1 MKLFVKQG
9 GDSVFSHKQGSTIAA
24 RLDRIPT
31 HSFHTRL
38 LGLVGGGMLIDN
50 FDIYI
55 AGSVLVV
62 LLHSGWST
70 LSSNAAFVSATFA
83 GMMIGTFAAGLIGD
97 RYGRK
102 PTFQINLAVFG
113 LASIGAAAATNI
125 DLLIAMRFICGVGLG
140 AEIVTG
146 YSTLAEFVPPQS
158 RGKWLALL
166 SMCSSCGLLTATLFS
181 YLLIPIAGWRIMFAI
196 PGVAALFVLW
206 LRKAI
211 PESPRWLE
219 MRGRHA
225 EADAIVCSIEDSARK
240 TGATLASPAAF
251 PMRTSESIWQ
261 LKFLRP
267 LVLGTIM
274 QVVLFTVLYALV
286 AWLPTFLAR
295 QGMPINQSLKQSA
308 IMALGGPV
316 GAFVARLL
324 ADRLGRRKGII
335 FGSVIAAAMAAA
347 FGHVSSPMVA
357 MSFGFATYASL
368 FYLLATVQAIYL
380 PEIFPTEIR
389 MRCNAVCVGIGRASA
404 IGAPFVIVYLFE
416 HGGVTA
422 VITLIWILFAVQAV
436 SMAVL
441 GSETSRKPLDDV
453 GGSPVDQ
460 RPPRSTETTAAWSQ

>member
-102 PTFQINLAVFG
+102 LTFQINLAVFG

-335 FGSVIAAAMAAA
+335 FGSV
-347 FGHVSSPMVA
+347 S
-357 MSFGFATYASL
+357 
-368 FYLLATVQAIYL
+368 
-380 PEIFPTEIR
+380 
-389 MRCNAVCVGIGRASA
+389 
-404 IGAPFVIVYLFE
+404 
-416 HGGVTA
+416 
-422 VITLIWILFAVQAV
+422 
-436 SMAVL
+436 
-441 GSETSRKPLDDV
+441 
-453 GGSPVDQ
+453 
-460 RPPRSTETTAAWSQ
+460 PPRWPPPSATFRRPWWRCHSASQRMHRSSICWPRCRPFTCRRSFRQKSGCAATPCALALAAQARLVLLSSSSTSSNMVESPRSSR

>member
-1 MKLFVKQG
+1 ME
-9 GDSVFSHKQGSTIAA
+9 QGSTVAA
-24 RLDRIPT
+24 RLDRVPT

-38 LGLVGGGMLIDN
+38 LGLVGGGMFIDN

-70 LSSNAAFVSATFA
+70 LASNAAFVSSTFA

-102 PTFQINLAVFG
+102 LTFQINLAIFG
-113 LASIGAAAATNI
+113 IASLGAAVATDMNM
-125 DLLIAMRFICGVGLG
+125 LIVLRLICGIGLG

-166 SMCSSCGLLTATLFS
+166 SMLSSFGLLAATLLS
-181 YLLIPIAGWRIMFAI
+181 YFLIPVAGWRVMFGI
-196 PGVAALFVLW
+196 PGVVALFILW

-219 MRGRHA
+219 MHGRHA
-225 EADAIVCSIEDSARK
+225 EADAIVNSIEASARAA
-240 TGATLASPAAF
+240 GATLAAPAVL
-251 PMRTSESIWQ
+251 PVRTSESIWQ
-261 LKFLRP
+261 VKFLRP

-286 AWLPTFLAR
+286 AWLPTFLAK
-295 QGMPINQSLKQSA
+295 QGMPINQSLKQAA

-316 GAFVARLL
+316 GAFIARLL
-324 ADRLGRRKGII
+324 ADHLGRRKGII
-335 FGSVIAAAMAAA
+335 WGSVIAAVMAAA
-347 FGHVSSPMVA
+347 FGHVTSPLAA
-357 MSFGFATYASL
+357 MSFGFATYVSL

-389 MRCNAVCVGIGRASA
+389 MRCNAVCVGIARASA

-422 VITLIWILFAVQAV
+422 VITLIWILFAIQAV
-436 SMAVL
+436 AMALL
-441 GSETSRKPLDDV
+441 GPETSRKPLDHV
-453 GGSPVDQ
+453 GDQ
-460 RPPRSTETTAAWSQ
+460 TGIDTSAASARKASAWSQS